1 MSKDYDVIVV
11 GAGAAGLTAAIYLK
25 RANLNVLVVDKSA
38 PGGEMNMIAEVE
50 NYPGVLSVDGP
61 TLAMTMF
68 QQVTQLG
75 ADFKGT
81 EVLSIEDQGD
91 IKIVHTKK
99 QDYTCAK
106 VILATGRKARELGLE
121 NEKSLT
127 GRGVSW
133 CALCDGNFYRDK
145 DIAVIGGGNSALGE
159 SLYLAKLVKSI
170 KLIHRRDT
178 FRADDYFIQQV
189 LAEPKI
195 EVVYNSQVTKFI
207 EEDDKLCAIEVVDKI
222 EDQTTTYDVSGCFIY
237 VGYVPET
244 KFVDNLAITNDAGY
258 VVVDAHGETSVKGIY
273 AAGDLVQK
281 DVYQIVTATGEGANA
296 AVHVI
301 ESLK

>member
-127 GRGVSW
+127 GRGISW

-222 EDQTTTYDVSGCFIY
+222 ADQTTTYDVSGCFIY